1 MNTNSRL
8 EEIDFIKGF
17 AIASVILLNTLS
29 AEIRDSLFSIFH
41 IGQAVPIFI
50 ATTFFLSFISIQK
63 AEKRILAN
71 WYSKKRLYNM
81 LKRIVLPV
89 LVINVLQHD
98 HHTGLPI
105 ILTNCR
111 LCFCEFPYKAAPILE
126 HQCLLMSI
134 LFLPM
139 CNHNLGTYM

>member
-8 EEIDFIKGF
+8 EEVDFIKGF
-17 AIASVILLNTLS
+17 AIASVILLHTLS

-89 LVINVLQHD
+89 LVINVLQ
-98 HHTGLPI
+98 I
-105 ILTNCR
+105 IVM
-111 LCFCEFPYKAAPILE
+111 
-126 HQCLLMSI
+126 LLFKRNDLITRI
-134 LFLPM
+134 LFGGATDQVHTIYGFTFNCGYL
-139 CNHNLGTYM
+139 CRFYTV